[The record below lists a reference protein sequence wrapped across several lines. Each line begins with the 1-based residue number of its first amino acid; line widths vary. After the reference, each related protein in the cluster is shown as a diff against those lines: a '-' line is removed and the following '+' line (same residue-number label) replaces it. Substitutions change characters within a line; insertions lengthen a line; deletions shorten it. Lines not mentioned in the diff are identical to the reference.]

1 MLQLVYAL
9 SEFVRAISRG
19 YGTTGLQYDTAIIV
33 YLIHIVYTDAGF
45 FIACC
50 YHSIMYTRAIHA
62 LATIAGKQRRM
73 YVDDAVGVLRNK
85 RSRYLP

>member
-9 SEFVRAISRG
+9 SELVRAIALG
-19 YGTTGLQYDTAIIV
+19 YGTAGLQYDAAIIV
-33 YLIHIVYTDAGF
+33 HLINIVYADARF

-50 YHSIMYTRAIHA
+50 YHSIVYTRAIHA
-62 LATIAGKQRRM
+62 LATIAGQQCGV

-85 RSRYLP
+85 RTRYLP